1 MGKKRIL
8 FIDNR
13 PENIRQPVLRLQLA
27 GYQVDEA
34 PTGREGLERLRSD
47 SYDLVILD
55 SELPNED
62 GYNAAQFR
70 SYGGWS
76 LHERSSSQIAAA
88 TKTKLTWAQLGP
100 GIVMLFSAN
109 GGRRPQ
115 DVTHV
120 GIYLGN
126 GWMMH
131 STGGGPQL
139 QWVGDGYYRDHFV
152 WGRRLAS

>member
-1 MGKKRIL
+1 MGFPYIWAGEWNAKS
-8 FIDNR
+8 
-13 PENIRQPVLRLQLA
+13 PA
-27 GYQVDEA
+27 GYCCGYQPQGGFDCSGFAWWVLK
-34 PTGREGLERLRSD
+34 R
-47 SYDLVILD
+47 
-55 SELPNED
+55 NED